1 MPTNTAS
8 RLPVGREPVHPS
20 TWEDFSIPADFG
32 YTEGGTSI
40 RTLHEVDWSPLS
52 SRRKPWMRCY
62 LWLTSQGLSLI
73 VGSGG
78 SAGCLFDED
87 PAWDSITTTAMP
99 KDLLRALGKPEV
111 ATAAAKA
118 TASAVLSTADLVAA
132 IKATLGMKVIDLAAI
147 AKVSRQ
153 TLYDWIDGGP
163 ISPKNSER
171 LFALR
176 RICVVWRAL
185 AQKPLG
191 PLAHAKTEDG
201 TSLFDLLQ
209 RDELNELAIRT
220 LLETLAAKAAESEAA
235 RSQRNR
241 KLDRLGEKAYR
252 ENLLS
257 HSRPVTDS

>member
-1 MPTNTAS
+1 
-8 RLPVGREPVHPS
+8 
-20 TWEDFSIPADFG
+20 
-32 YTEGGTSI
+32 
-40 RTLHEVDWSPLS
+40 
-52 SRRKPWMRCY
+52 MRCY

-78 SAGCLFDED
+78 SAGYLFDK
-87 PAWDSITTTAMP
+87 DSALDSVTTTAMP
-99 KDLLRALGKPEV
+99 EDLLRTLGKSEV
-111 ATAAAKA
+111 ATAASSKA
-118 TASAVLSTADLVAA
+118 STSAVLPATDLVAE

-153 TLYDWIDGGP
+153 TLYDWIYGGP

-176 RICVVWRAL
+176 RICVAWRAL

-191 PLAHAKTEDG
+191 PLAQAKTEDG

-209 RDELNELAIRT
+209 QDELNELAIRT
-220 LLETLAAKAAESEAA
+220 LLETLAAKAAENEAA

-241 KLDRLGEKAYR
+241 KLNRLGEKAYR